1 MGVSG
6 RGCNRPTLCLNL
18 SPKAAIR
25 AATNIGREKPTR
37 TSPATSSDEASRRGI
52 FAHYPRG
59 VRARSE
65 HPPIPRR
72 AFAPRS
78 LLSCTAGGRGRHL
91 LSRVSV
97 PEEALVRRDNSPD
110 SPADSP
116 QDGPPD
122 SLIKALEGHVT
133 TLREQ
138 LATTEARLTAAE
150 ARADLEAE
158 KCAKAIGAFSDLADR
173 LDELAAAN
181 QRRPW
186 WRRLAGG

>member
-1 MGVSG
+1 
-6 RGCNRPTLCLNL
+6 
-18 SPKAAIR
+18 
-25 AATNIGREKPTR
+25 
-37 TSPATSSDEASRRGI
+37 
-52 FAHYPRG
+52 
-59 VRARSE
+59 
-65 HPPIPRR
+65 
-72 AFAPRS
+72 
-78 LLSCTAGGRGRHL
+78 
-91 LSRVSV
+91 V
-97 PEEALVRRDNSPD
+97 PEEALVRRDSPPD

-116 QDGPPD
+116 QHGPPD

-173 LDELAAAN
+173 LDELAATN